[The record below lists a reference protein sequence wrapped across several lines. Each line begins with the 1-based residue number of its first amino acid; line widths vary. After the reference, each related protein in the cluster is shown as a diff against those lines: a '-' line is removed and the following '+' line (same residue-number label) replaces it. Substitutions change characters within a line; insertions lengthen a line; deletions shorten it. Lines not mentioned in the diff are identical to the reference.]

1 MDEAKR
7 REIRQWLIK
16 SEHDLR
22 SSQRLF
28 AGDDPILDTAVYHCQ
43 QAAEKALKAY
53 LTFQDSPFQKV
64 HVLGILV
71 EQCLEFDRSFE
82 SIRDIA
88 DVLTPF
94 ATAFRYPGDVL
105 EPDPDDA
112 KEALEAATE
121 IIEFVYARIPDDIKR
136 FLDH

>member
-16 SEHDLR
+16 AEHDLR

-28 AGDDPILDTAVYHCQ
+28 EGDDPILDTAVYHCQ

-64 HVLGILV
+64 HVLGIL
-71 EQCLEFDRSFE
+71 FIDARFPP
-82 SIRDIA
+82 
-88 DVLTPF
+88 PF
-94 ATAFRYPGDVL
+94 PFRL
-105 EPDPDDA
+105 SA
-112 KEALEAATE
+112 
-121 IIEFVYARIPDDIKR
+121 
-136 FLDH
+136 